1 MTQRHFTEI
10 EEGIERNHRL
20 REGHVN
26 TERED
31 LEKKKIKKPKRN
43 TENEKYII
51 SKTKQ

>member
-31 LEKKKIKKPKRN
+31 LEKKNKKAKK
-43 TENEKYII
+43 KY
-51 SKTKQ
+51 